1 MKRVLKFQIC
11 DNEYVFLENNEDV
24 FKINKLDLQFN
35 VKNFYQA
42 FFAEGQDYSDIE
54 LQNLV
59 SSDKEATRIF
69 ECVEQLINQIV
80 EKLNSELSDAVEEVK
95 TDNITDK

>member
-1 MKRVLKFQIC
+1 MKRILKFQIC
-11 DNEYVFLENNEDV
+11 ENEYAFIENNESI
-24 FKINKLDLQFN
+24 FEINKLNLQFN

-59 SSDKEATRIF
+59 SADKEATRIF
-69 ECVEQLINQIV
+69 ECVEQLIKQIV
-80 EKLNSELSDAVEEVK
+80 EKLNRELSDVVEEV
-95 TDNITDK
+95 

>member
-11 DNEYVFLENNEDV
+11 DDEYAFLENNESV
-24 FKINKLDLQFN
+24 FEINKLNLQFDI
-35 VKNFYQA
+35 KNFYQA

-69 ECVEQLINQIV
+69 ECVEQLIGQIV
-80 EKLNSELSDAVEEVK
+80 EKLKDELLDVVEEV
-95 TDNITDK
+95 

>member
-11 DNEYVFLENNEDV
+11 DDAYVFIENDEDI
-24 FKINKLDLQFN
+24 FKINKLNLQFN

-42 FFAEGQDYSDIE
+42 LFAEGHDYSDIE

-69 ECVEQLINQIV
+69 ECVEQLIRQIV
-80 EKLNSELSDAVEEVK
+80 EKLNSELSEVVEAV
-95 TDNITDK
+95 

>member
-11 DNEYVFLENNEDV
+11 DDEYALVENDEEV

-59 SSDKEATRIF
+59 SLDKEATRIF
-69 ECVEQLINQIV
+69 ECVEQLIKQIV
-80 EKLNSELSDAVEEVK
+80 EKLNSELSDAVEE
-95 TDNITDK
+95 I

>member
-11 DNEYVFLENNEDV
+11 DDEYIFFENDEEV

-59 SSDKEATRIF
+59 SLDKEATRIF
-69 ECVEQLINQIV
+69 ECVEQLIKQIV
-80 EKLNSELSDAVEEVK
+80 EKLNDELPDTVEEGK
-95 TDNITDK
+95 ADNK